1 MNEHSKVANKP
12 DSKPT
17 LAPDNQ
23 SCLLCACPVFKPED
37 RTCDKMF
44 EVRLGSGGL
53 QAIQGLIHA
62 WAARGAMEIRV
73 EAFMSEGPDVEFTMH
88 PLQDLREAIA
98 EAQNRAS
105 G

>member
-1 MNEHSKVANKP
+1 MNGNSKAANETG
-12 DSKPT
+12 SKPT
-17 LAPDNQ
+17 LAPGNQ

-88 PLQDLREAIA
+88 PMQDLRETIA

-105 G
+105 K